1 MERRAALFLTSAAVL
16 WAAAIFLAPLAA
28 HHQTWRLF
36 TNLVDTAG
44 SLVCHQRA
52 ERSFAL
58 AGQMMPVC
66 ARCTGLYASG
76 AAAGLAAWLTVPVF
90 PARTRMAILL
100 AAVPTLLTLA
110 VEWAGLGQPGN
121 AVRAAAAVP
130 LGAACGW
137 VFVRMLRAE
146 ASPTT
151 CAIIS

>member
-1 MERRAALFLTSAAVL
+1 MERRAALFLTVAAVL
-16 WAAAIFLAPLAA
+16 WAAAIFLAPVAA
-28 HHQTWRLF
+28 HHNTWRLF
-36 TNLVDTAG
+36 TNLVDAAG

-66 ARCTGLYASG
+66 GRCTGLYAAG
-76 AAAGLAAWLTVPVF
+76 AAAGLAAWLTAPVF

-110 VEWAGLGQPGN
+110 AEWAGLAQPGN
-121 AVRAAAAVP
+121 AWRAAAAVP

-146 ASPTT
+146 AAPTT